1 MTPLSPRQES
11 GSDSSSRPPSAV
23 PATPPPDTP
32 STLPP
37 KEKKRMSLADYK
49 KRRQICVSDCVTRKD
64 SPLDLCPGQP
74 LSLPVLPGLESYNVN
89 PVLSQLHKLEKLEK
103 EHKENKKK
111 GNETLVF
118 YIEIVI
124 TRLLLLLLVC
134 YCYY

>member
-1 MTPLSPRQES
+1 MFHLYSTCGIHLIWQVLLCQNVPLTDRLL
-11 GSDSSSRPPSAV
+11 SDS
-23 PATPPPDTP
+23 DTYR
-32 STLPP
+32 T
-37 KEKKRMSLADYK
+37 R
-49 KRRQICVSDCVTRKD
+49 CVSDCVTRKD

-111 GNETLVF
+111 GNETLVS

-124 TRLLLLLLVC
+124 TSLLLLLPVC